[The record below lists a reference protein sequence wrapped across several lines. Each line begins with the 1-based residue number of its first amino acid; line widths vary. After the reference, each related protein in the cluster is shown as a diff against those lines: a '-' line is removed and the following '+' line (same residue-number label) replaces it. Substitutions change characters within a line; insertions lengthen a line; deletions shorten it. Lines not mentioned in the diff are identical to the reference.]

1 MHEELVEQV
10 GRSDKSVWWTDLWQI
25 KHRSKRRTDKKCPI
39 LNLNWIWKS
48 CRKSVNQQ
56 TAEATV
62 WSTNIKNGFFLTQ
75 GLFMVTTVKYIFNMV
90 HTNTLL
96 LHVNAYQS
104 SNAQSLH
111 FFHQNLTNFLWSN
124 FEFVWT
130 ISEKKWGFFEKI
142 VTKKLGSGPTIT
154 IKHVINL
161 YQPSEHHK
169 FKFDK
174 KVFVE

>member
-1 MHEELVEQV
+1 MHEESGNASASGWLAKELVEQV

-39 LNLNWIWKS
+39 LNLNWIWKLY
-48 CRKSVNQQ
+48 RKSVNQQ

-62 WSTNIKNGFFLTQ
+62 WSTNIKNGFSLTQ

-124 FEFVWT
+124 FPEFF
-130 ISEKKWGFFEKI
+130 GQFPRKI
-142 VTKKLGSGPTIT
+142 EVFLRKLW
-154 IKHVINL
+154 
-161 YQPSEHHK
+161 
-169 FKFDK
+169 
-174 KVFVE
+174 